1 MSRTI
6 KLKEIEHFF
15 RDGSKVP
22 DDYWKTFV
30 NSENNYSKNEDM
42 WDGEE
47 VVLKKWKLEE
57 ILEKYSPPNPP
68 FNPRISDYDLPRSG
82 FEDVGSIDLRILFG
96 DYSAKDQNHGFFKG
110 GTWTSIPLNLMYAAH
125 AKGYRSLWQI
135 KDKIEACLN
144 KVDYKN
150 RELIIYRTQGVAN
163 HGFSWD
169 SIEIFSEKRLPV
181 GN

>member
-6 KLKEIEHFF
+6 KLKELEHFY
-15 RDGSKVP
+15 RTGSKIP
-22 DDYWKTFV
+22 DDRTKRM
-30 NSENNYSKNEDM
+30 N
-42 WDGEE
+42 WDDNDI

-57 ILEKYSPPNPP
+57 ILEKYSPPNPSW
-68 FNPRISDYDLPRSG
+68 NDGCGEYDLTFGLG
-82 FEDVGSIDLRILFG
+82 FEDVGTIDLRILFG
-96 DYSAKDQNHGFFKG
+96 DYLEKDLKHSTFEGE
-110 GTWTSIPLNLMYAAH
+110 TWTNIPLNLVYAAH

-150 RELIIYRTQGVAN
+150 RELVIYRSYGVAN

-169 SIEIFSEKRLPV
+169 SIEIFSEKIVPV

>member
-6 KLKEIEHFF
+6 KLKDIEHFDL
-15 RDGSKVP
+15 RGENKIPDWIEEDG
-22 DDYWKTFV
+22 T
-30 NSENNYSKNEDM
+30 NSRV
-42 WDGEE
+42 EE

-57 ILEKYSPPNPP
+57 ILEKYSPPNPSWSG
-68 FNPRISDYDLPRSG
+68 RSCDYDLPRAG

-96 DYSAKDQNHGFFKG
+96 DYLEEDLNHGFFKG
-110 GTWTSIPLNLMYAAH
+110 GTWTEIPLNIMYACN

-150 RELIIYRTQGVAN
+150 RELIIYRNYGMAN

-169 SIEIFSEKRLPV
+169 EIRIFSEKRVPV

>member
-6 KLKEIEHFF
+6 KLKELEHFY
-15 RDGSKVP
+15 RTGSKIP
-22 DDYWKTFV
+22 DDRTKRM
-30 NSENNYSKNEDM
+30 N
-42 WDGEE
+42 WDDNDI

-68 FNPRISDYDLPRSG
+68 FNPRISDYDLPRAG

-150 RELIIYRTQGVAN
+150 RELVIYRSYGVAN

-169 SIEIFSEKRLPV
+169 KIRIFSETNGSDGK
-181 GN
+181 

>member
-6 KLKEIEHFF
+6 KLKELEHFY
-15 RDGSKVP
+15 RDGSKIP
-22 DDYWKTFV
+22 DDKTKRM
-30 NSENNYSKNEDM
+30 N
-42 WDGEE
+42 WDDNDI

-57 ILEKYSPPNPP
+57 ILEKYSPPNPSW
-68 FNPRISDYDLPRSG
+68 NGRSCDYDLPRAG

-96 DYSAKDQNHGFFKG
+96 DYLEKDLNHGFFKG
-110 GTWTSIPLNLMYAAH
+110 GTFTEIPLNIMYACN

-150 RELIIYRTQGVAN
+150 RELIIYRSYGMAN

-169 SIEIFSEKRLPV
+169 SIEIFSEKIVPV
-181 GN
+181 GV

>member
-1 MSRTI
+1 MTKTI
-6 KLKEIEHFF
+6 KLKDIEHFDL
-15 RDGSKVP
+15 RGENKIPDWIEEDG
-22 DDYWKTFV
+22 T
-30 NSENNYSKNEDM
+30 NSRV
-42 WDGEE
+42 EE

-68 FNPRISDYDLPRSG
+68 FNPRISDYDLPRAG

-96 DYSAKDQNHGFFKG
+96 DYLEKDLNHGFFKG
-110 GTWTSIPLNLMYAAH
+110 GTFTEIPLNIMYACN

-150 RELIIYRTQGVAN
+150 RELIIYRSYGVAN

-169 SIEIFSEKRLPV
+169 KIRVFSEKRVPV

>member
-1 MSRTI
+1 M
-6 KLKEIEHFF
+6 LKDIEHFF

-22 DDYWKTFV
+22 DDYWGDFL
-30 NSENNYSKNEDM
+30 
-42 WDGEE
+42 DGKE

-57 ILEKYSPPNPP
+57 ILEKYSPPNP
-68 FNPRISDYDLPRSG
+68 SWGGGSCDYDLPRAG

-96 DYSAKDQNHGFFKG
+96 DYLEEDLNHGFFKG
-110 GTWTSIPLNLMYAAH
+110 GTWTGIPLNIMYACN

-150 RELIIYRTQGVAN
+150 RELIIYRSYGMAN

-169 SIEIFSEKRLPV
+169 EIRIFSEKTVPV
-181 GN
+181 GV

>member
-1 MSRTI
+1 MSQTI
-6 KLKEIEHFF
+6 KLKDIEHFF

-22 DDYWKTFV
+22 DDYWGDFF
-30 NSENNYSKNEDM
+30 
-42 WDGEE
+42 DGKE

-57 ILEKYSPPNPP
+57 ILEKYSPPNPSW
-68 FNPRISDYDLPRSG
+68 NGRSCDYDLPRAG

-96 DYSAKDQNHGFFKG
+96 DYLEKDLNHGFFKG
-110 GTWTSIPLNLMYAAH
+110 GTFKEIPLNIMYAAH
-125 AKGYRSLWQI
+125 DKGYRSLWPI

-169 SIEIFSEKRLPV
+169 SIEIFSEKRVPV
-181 GN
+181 VNS